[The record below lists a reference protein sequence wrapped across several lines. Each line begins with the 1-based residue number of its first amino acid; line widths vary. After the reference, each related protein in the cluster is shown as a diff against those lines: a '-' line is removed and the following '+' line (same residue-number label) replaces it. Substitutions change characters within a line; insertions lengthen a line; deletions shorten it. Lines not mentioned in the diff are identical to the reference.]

1 MWSIGRASV
10 GSSCMNGPRE
20 SSRDPAHQYA
30 QHEHAAAEKD
40 DYWPGLPNQSVDE
53 LVQVRTGHA
62 RICCE
67 FRATIRWSSRS
78 YH

>member
-1 MWSIGRASV
+1 MRSIGRASV
-10 GSSCMNGPRE
+10 GSSCMNGPCE

-30 QHEHAAAEKD
+30 QHDHAAAEKD

-53 LVQVRTGHA
+53 LVQVRTGHT

-67 FRATIRWSSRS
+67 FRATILWSSRN
-78 YH
+78 HH